1 MITGNNTGHNKLRSL
16 ALALATAATLSITP
30 AWGSDSQVRKENP
43 SLFAMTGD
51 LVLARP
57 LMLATTLVGTAVFV
71 VSSPFSIFGGNVKQS
86 AETLVYDPFKAT
98 FVRCL
103 GCSAHTDEGF

>member
-1 MITGNNTGHNKLRSL
+1 MTTGNKKLRSL
-16 ALALATAATLSITP
+16 ALALATTAALSTSSWADNAQIKQE
-30 AWGSDSQVRKENP
+30 DP

-51 LVLARP
+51 LLLARP
-57 LMLATTLVGTAVFV
+57 LMLATTVLGTAVFV
-71 VSSPFSIFGGNVKQS
+71 VSSPFSFFGGNSKQA